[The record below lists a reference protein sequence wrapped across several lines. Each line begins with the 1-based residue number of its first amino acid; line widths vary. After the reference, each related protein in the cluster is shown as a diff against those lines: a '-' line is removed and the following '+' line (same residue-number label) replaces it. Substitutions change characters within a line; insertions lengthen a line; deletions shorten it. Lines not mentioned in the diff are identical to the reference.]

1 MIITQA
7 TTADL
12 DKLVPLINSAYRG
25 EASRKGWTTEADLL
39 DGELRTDIPTLS
51 ELMQQEGAMVLKHVE
66 DDGRI
71 TGCVFL
77 QVRSS
82 RLYLGMLSVSPELQ
96 DSGIGKRLM
105 HAAEA
110 VAHGSKC
117 TSIFMNVISLRLE
130 LIAWY
135 ERRGYKL
142 TGETRPLPDDQ
153 RFGIPLQPLEFAIM
167 EKKIG

>member
-7 TTADL
+7 TPADVEQ
-12 DKLVPLINSAYRG
+12 LVPLINSAYRG
-25 EASRKGWTTEADLL
+25 EASRQGWTTEADLL
-39 DGELRTDIPTLS
+39 DGALRTDVPTLTA
-51 ELMQQEGAMVLKHVE
+51 LMQQEGAMMLKHVE

-77 QVRSS
+77 QVKPRG
-82 RLYLGMLSVSPELQ
+82 LYLGMLTVSPEKQ

-117 TSIFMNVISLRLE
+117 PAIFMNVISLRLE

-135 ERRGYKL
+135 ERRGYCL
-142 TGETRPLPDDQ
+142 TGETKPMPDDK
-153 RFGIPLQPLEFAIM
+153 RFGIPRQPLEFAIM
-167 EKKIG
+167 EKKL